1 MINVTKPF
9 LPPQVEY
16 EMALKEIWRRGW
28 LTNNGPLVN
37 ELELKIKELL
47 GLSHLLYL
55 SNGTVALQIAIKALG
70 LKGEIITTPFSYV
83 ATTSTIV
90 WESCVPVFADIDPDS
105 LNIDARLIE
114 AAITPKTVAIMAT
127 HVYGNP
133 CDVDAIEKIAKRH
146 KLKVIYDGAHCFGST
161 YKGKSVYTYGD
172 ICTASFH
179 ATKIFHTVEGGAVVT
194 NDPDLTRKMVL
205 LRNFGH
211 SSPVD
216 FDGVGI
222 NAKNSEFHALMGLIN
237 LRYFDEILKKR
248 QNQSALYD
256 QKLKGLNVRKIRTL
270 PKSEHNCAYYP
281 IIFLS
286 EAELLKA
293 VSTLNAHWIYPR
305 RYFYPTLNKLNYVE
319 GQPCPVCEDI
329 SPRVLCLP
337 LYHDLTDEEISFIC
351 RLLLRSQNN

>member
-47 GLSHLLYL
+47 GLNHFLYL
-55 SNGTVALQIAIKALG
+55 SNGTVALQMAIKALG

-281 IIFLS
+281 IIFSS

-293 VSTLNAHWIYPR
+293 VNTLNAHWIYPR

-319 GQPCPVCEDI
+319 GQPCPVSEDI